1 MQAVTPH
8 EQLDLEGGS
17 IPLEELELA
26 GHSRR
31 LAEEERERGRR
42 LTATEAG
49 ALVHAIRGK
58 HPLGQTCNWC
68 EEDGTQALIT
78 LNTHRH
84 RIAERERRDAEE
96 PGWTCSSCGFENS
109 AGRILCGGCASS
121 PLDDREPTL
130 EGTPLAASYDPAS
143 APFPDGF

>member
-1 MQAVTPH
+1 MTPH
-8 EQLDLEGGS
+8 EQLDLAGGS

-31 LAEEERERGRR
+31 LAQEERELGRR

-49 ALVHAIRGK
+49 QLVHAIRDK
-58 HPLGQTCNWC
+58 HPRGQTCRWC

-84 RIAERERRDAEE
+84 RIAERERKNAEE
-96 PGWTCSSCGFENS
+96 QPWRCPDCGHENA
-109 AGRILCGGCASS
+109 AGRTFCGGCASS
-121 PLDDREPTL
+121 PLDDPEPTL
-130 EGTPLAASYDPAS
+130 EGTPLAAPYDPAS
-143 APFPDGF
+143 APFPEGY